1 MLSASGPI
9 QNAFM
14 GSIALGRQLITSLLF
29 WPPLKP
35 PSLRHCPKQPLITVI
50 NSRVRCVRDR
60 LLFITSSIVTYS
72 YRGRNSVAHPLY
84 PHLPLSLLRY
94 LKGLHGPANR
104 GRLNSNAHPR
114 SKVCLLQIHIYDLC
128 LLHLFIFRSHTCIEF
143 FSQT

>member
-1 MLSASGPI
+1 MLSACGPI

-94 LKGLHGPANR
+94 LKGLPTEVGLTVTLTPAVKFASCR
-104 GRLNSNAHPR
+104 Y
-114 SKVCLLQIHIYDLC
+114 IYMISVSCIYLSFDLT
-128 LLHLFIFRSHTCIEF
+128 LV
-143 FSQT
+143 